1 MKSLPTG
8 DVFMLLIVGTVRLP
22 PASLPAAKVAMANM
36 IEASRAEP
44 GCIEYVYAE
53 DVLEAGLIHVKE
65 MWSSR
70 EALHRHFQSHHI
82 AQWRSSWKDLQ
93 ISGRSLRLYE
103 VGDAE
108 PV

>member
-1 MKSLPTG
+1 
-8 DVFMLLIVGTVRLP
+8 MLLIIGTVRMP
-22 PASLPAAKVAMANM
+22 PATSPDARPAMTDM
-36 IEASRAEP
+36 IAASRAEP

-65 MWSSR
+65 VWSSR
-70 EALHRHFQSHHI
+70 EALEQHFQSHHI
-82 AQWRSSWKDLQ
+82 AQWRSCWKDLQ
-93 ISGRSLRLYE
+93 ISNRSLRLYE